1 MARCHRDGRQNEAI
15 HRLDLGKA
23 RHMNLGSSTSDSRVS
38 PRSKIENLKSK
49 IFNYGRL
56 IRFSHTVFALPFALA
71 SVALAWSI
79 HPVTL
84 RSFFWILIAMVSARS
99 AAMAFNR
106 LADRK
111 FDAHNP
117 RTQQWE
123 LPQGTVKVGEAVI
136 LTIANSAVF
145 VFAAYQLNFVCFV
158 LSPVALAIVFFY
170 SLTKRFTWASH
181 LFLGLALSLAPMG
194 AWLAVSG
201 SPIDLPELATP
212 FFLGL
217 AVLFWLAGFDIIYSL
232 QDREFDRKE
241 GLHSIPARFGVAR
254 ALKLSTFFHLCTVFF
269 LGLVGLTA
277 RMGLVYW
284 LGFAAITVILFWEHR
299 IVKPNDLSRIGRA
312 FFEFNAYVSIGYLL
326 AIVGDLHW
334 RW

>member
-1 MARCHRDGRQNEAI
+1 MSLVE
-15 HRLDLGKA
+15 
-23 RHMNLGSSTSDSRVS
+23 
-38 PRSKIENLKSK
+38 KIR
-49 IFNYGRL
+49 NYGSL

-71 SVALAWSI
+71 SVALAWPS

-84 RSFFWILIAMVSARS
+84 RGFFWILIAMVGARS

-106 LADRK
+106 LVDRK
-111 FDAHNP
+111 FDALNP

-123 LPQGTVKVGEAVI
+123 LPQGSVKVREAVI
-136 LTIANSAVF
+136 LTVTSSVVF
-145 VFAAYQLNFVCFV
+145 VYAAYQLNLVCFV
-158 LSPVALAIVFFY
+158 LSPVALTIVFFY

-241 GLHSIPARFGVAR
+241 GLHSIPARFGVAA
-254 ALKLSTFFHLCTVFF
+254 ALRFSSFFHACTVVF
-269 LGLVGLTA
+269 LAAVGISAQMGLIYWFGLTII
-277 RMGLVYW
+277 L
-284 LGFAAITVILFWEHR
+284 IILFWEHR
-299 IVKPNDLSRIGRA
+299 LVTPADLSRINRA
-312 FFEFNAYVSIGYLL
+312 FFDFNAYVSIGYLL
-326 AIVGDLHW
+326 TTVADVFLITGSGIG
-334 RW
+334 R

>member
-1 MARCHRDGRQNEAI
+1 MRITE
-15 HRLDLGKA
+15 RL
-23 RHMNLGSSTSDSRVS
+23 S
-38 PRSKIENLKSK
+38 
-49 IFNYGRL
+49 NYAGL
-56 IRFSHTVFALPFALA
+56 VRFSHTVFALPFALA
-71 SVALAWSI
+71 SVALAWPS
-79 HPVTL
+79 HPLTL
-84 RSFFWILIAMVSARS
+84 RVFLWILVAMVGARS
-99 AAMAFNR
+99 AAMGFNR
-106 LADRK
+106 LADRH
-111 FDAHNP
+111 FDTLNP
-117 RTQQWE
+117 RTQNWE
-123 LPQGTVKVGEAVI
+123 LPQGKVKVWEAI
-136 LTIANSAVF
+136 LLTVAASLVFLIAAF
-145 VFAAYQLNFVCFV
+145 QLNIVCFV
-158 LSPVALAIVFFY
+158 LSPLALAIVFFY

-201 SPIDLPELATP
+201 SPIDLTELVIP

-217 AVLFWLAGFDIIYSL
+217 GVLFWLAGFDVIYSL
-232 QDREFDRKE
+232 QDHEFDRHQ
-241 GLHSIPARFGVAR
+241 GLHSIPVRFGVAR